1 MGIKIKY
8 RDPKPTDFSP
18 DDIIINV
25 NDGTLFYKSN
35 REVYKLQGDNLST
48 LKVNEQDTKL
58 PTIPFFFY
66 FIC

>member
-35 REVYKLQGDNLST
+35 RD
-48 LKVNEQDTKL
+48 
-58 PTIPFFFY
+58 
-66 FIC
+66 